1 MADHP
6 DRSDILAK
14 PERPAPGAAVIDPVA
29 PEAPYVIQ
37 PVAPFVPP
45 IIGAPSPTIS
55 GQAGPSTDKIIDARK
70 LVVGLGTS
78 LSGHIGSCN
87 TLIVEGNVEA
97 NLKEA
102 KNVVVGETGIFRGSA
117 VIDEAEIRGRLEGEL
132 IVRKRL
138 RIHATGFVSG
148 TVTYKEIEV
157 EFGGKISGILQ
168 APA

>member
-1 MADHP
+1 MADYP
-6 DRSDILAK
+6 DRSDILVN
-14 PERPAPGAAVIDPVA
+14 PERPAPEAVVIDPDA
-29 PEAPYVIQ
+29 PIASYLIR
-37 PVAPFVPP
+37 PVLPP
-45 IIGAPSPTIS
+45 RLPTIGAFSPSGRAEPL
-55 GQAGPSTDKIIDARK
+55 PDKIIEARN
-70 LVVGLGTS
+70 LVVGWGTS
-78 LSGHIGSCN
+78 LSGNIGSCN
-87 TLIVEGNVEA
+87 TLLVEGNVEA